1 MNRIALFTVLALAAI
16 FFAFAA
22 VAKEVG
28 RATEGN
34 MQARLFD
41 EQGECPEGTVRVE
54 LWIDGKKGYDGCAI
68 DHTDGRAIDHT
79 DGRVYIVWSDGDRGI
94 LQRKLFKPSV

>member
-1 MNRIALFTVLALAAI
+1 MNRIALVTVLALAAI

-34 MQARLFD
+34 VQARLFD
-41 EQGECPEGTVRVE
+41 EQGECPDGTVRVE
-54 LWIDGKKGYDGCAI
+54 LWIDGKKGYDGC
-68 DHTDGRAIDHT
+68 AIDHT

-94 LQRKLFKPSV
+94 LQRKLFKPGV

>member
-1 MNRIALFTVLALAAI
+1 MNRIALVTVLALAAI

-28 RATEGN
+28 RASEGN
-34 MQARLFD
+34 VQARLFD
-41 EQGECPEGTVRVE
+41 EQGECPDGTVRVE
-54 LWIDGKKGYDGCAI
+54 LWIDGKKGYDGC
-68 DHTDGRAIDHT
+68 AIDHT

-94 LQRKLFKPSV
+94 LQRKLFKPGV

>member
-1 MNRIALFTVLALAAI
+1 MNRIVLVTALALAAI

-28 RATEGN
+28 RASEGN
-34 MQARLFD
+34 VQARLFD
-41 EQGECPEGTVRVE
+41 EQGECPDGTVRVE
-54 LWIDGKKGYDGCAI
+54 LWIDGKKGYDGC
-68 DHTDGRAIDHT
+68 AIDHT

>member
-1 MNRIALFTVLALAAI
+1 MNRIALVTVLALAAI

-28 RATEGN
+28 RASEGN
-34 MQARLFD
+34 VQVRLFD
-41 EQGECPEGTVRVE
+41 DQGNECPDGTVRVE
-54 LWIDGKKGYDGCAI
+54 LWIDGKKGYDGC
-68 DHTDGRAIDHT
+68 AIDHT

-94 LQRKLFKPSV
+94 LQRKLFKPGV

>member
-1 MNRIALFTVLALAAI
+1 MKL
-16 FFAFAA
+16 AFAVLVLLSA
-22 VAKEVG
+22 ATVVHSKEVG

-34 MQARLFD
+34 VQARLFD

-68 DHTDGRAIDHT
+68 DHTDGR
-79 DGRVYIVWSDGDRGI
+79 VYIVWSDGDRGI
-94 LQRKLFKPSV
+94 LQRKLFKPGV

>member
-1 MNRIALFTVLALAAI
+1 MNRIVLVTALALAAI

-34 MQARLFD
+34 VQARLFD
-41 EQGECPEGTVRVE
+41 EQGECPDGTVRVE
-54 LWIDGKKGYDGCAI
+54 LWIDGKKGYDGC
-68 DHTDGRAIDHT
+68 AIDHT

-94 LQRKLFKPSV
+94 LQRKLFKPGV

>member
-34 MQARLFD
+34 VQARLFD
-41 EQGECPEGTVRVE
+41 EQGECPDGTVRVE
-54 LWIDGKKGYDGCAI
+54 LWIDGKKGYDGC
-68 DHTDGRAIDHT
+68 AIDHT

-94 LQRKLFKPSV
+94 LQRKLFKPGV

>member
-1 MNRIALFTVLALAAI
+1 MNRIALVTVLALAAI

-28 RATEGN
+28 RASEGN
-34 MQARLFD
+34 VQARLFD
-41 EQGECPEGTVRVE
+41 EQGECPDGTVRVE

-68 DHTDGRAIDHT
+68 DHTDGR
-79 DGRVYIVWSDGDRGI
+79 VYIVWSDGDRGI
-94 LQRKLFKPSV
+94 LQRKLFNPGV

>member
-1 MNRIALFTVLALAAI
+1 MNRIAIVTALALAAI

-34 MQARLFD
+34 VQARLFD
-41 EQGECPEGTVRVE
+41 EQGECPDGTVRVE

-68 DHTDGRAIDHT
+68 DHTDGR
-79 DGRVYIVWSDGDRGI
+79 VYIVWQDGDRGI
-94 LQRKLFKPSV
+94 LSRKLFKPGV

>member
-1 MNRIALFTVLALAAI
+1 MNRIALVTVLALAAI

-34 MQARLFD
+34 VQARLFD
-41 EQGECPEGTVRVE
+41 EQGECPDGTVRVE
-54 LWIDGKKGYDGCAI
+54 LWIDGKKGYDGC
-68 DHTDGRAIDHT
+68 AIDHT